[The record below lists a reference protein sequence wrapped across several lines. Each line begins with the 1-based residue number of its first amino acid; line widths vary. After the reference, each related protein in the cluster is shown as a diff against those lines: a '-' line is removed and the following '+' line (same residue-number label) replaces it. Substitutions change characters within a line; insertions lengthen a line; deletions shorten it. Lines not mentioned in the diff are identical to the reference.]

1 MTTALNVYGTNAAST
16 TMSTAGLLVSVTG
29 ATGNGQSTTKCGTSQ
44 NYGEIYALGN
54 TLAWAATGSIGSP
67 SGHGWLFDTTSLE
80 GQQIIAGTW
89 TPLIR
94 AKISVGT
101 ATADMYV
108 RAYKLASDLITYTLI
123 GTCSLLAQSLTTT
136 IANYNFAGN
145 SLSAMTFGSGDKL
158 YVDVWFNFGAAGN
171 SSGSSTATIAFTN
184 SNSATQGRAS
194 NAEVDTPGYNSVATS
209 NIQITNAGV
218 NMLRDATRGAN
229 NPLISYVA
237 LGTSSTTPAAT
248 DTQLGAEVFRKP
260 VTSYTNVT
268 TGELLVTGYFS
279 STDAVG
285 INIAEIGFFG
295 GASASSVANSGVLIA
310 HGLYTLSSKT
320 NIEAL
325 QAVLDLTYTHL

>member
-1 MTTALNVYGTNAAST
+1 MTTALNVYGTNTAST
-16 TMSTAGLLVSVTG
+16 TMSTAGLLVNVTG
-29 ATGNGQSTTKCGTSQ
+29 ASGNGQSTSKCGTSTG
-44 NYGEIYALGN
+44 YGEIYANGN
-54 TLAWAATGSIGSP
+54 IGSWAAAGSIGSP
-67 SGHGWLFDTTSLE
+67 SGHGWLFDTTLLE

-108 RAYKLASDLITYTLI
+108 RAYKLAADLLTYTLI

-145 SLSAMTFGSGDKL
+145 SLSAMTFGAGDKL
-158 YVDVWFNFGAAGN
+158 YVDVWFNLTVNG
-171 SSGSSTATIAFTN
+171 SGSSTATIAFTN

-295 GASASSVANSGVLIA
+295 GASASAVANSGVLIA

-320 NIEAL
+320 NVEAL